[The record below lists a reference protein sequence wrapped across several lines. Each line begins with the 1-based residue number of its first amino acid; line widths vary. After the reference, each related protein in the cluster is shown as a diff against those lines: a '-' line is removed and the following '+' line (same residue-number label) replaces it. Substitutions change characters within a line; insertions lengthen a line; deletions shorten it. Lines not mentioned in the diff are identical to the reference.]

1 VELMRG
7 KLVFTGLLSLAIIFG
22 VFAQGI
28 AYFLHENIWEVTP
41 VYYLNVISILSVILF
56 IAALIYVN
64 KSFKPTTE
72 TVNRNLYYAI
82 TIMLAVPTTLWSF
95 FVFAMWQG

>member
-1 VELMRG
+1 MGE
-7 KLVFTGLLSLAIIFG
+7 KLVFGVLISLAIILG
-22 VFAQGI
+22 VFAQGL
-28 AYFLHENIWEVTP
+28 AYFLHENIWEVAP
-41 VYYLNVISILSVILF
+41 VYSLNIITILSVVMF

-72 TVNRNLYYAI
+72 TGNRNLYYAI

>member
-1 VELMRG
+1 MRG

-41 VYYLNVISILSVILF
+41 VYYLNVITILSVVLF

-64 KSFKPTTE
+64 KSFTE
-72 TVNRNLYYAI
+72 RVNRNLYYAI

>member
-1 VELMRG
+1 MRG

-64 KSFKPTTE
+64 KIFKPTTE